1 MPALLYSKRK
11 IGNEEYNKKRKSMTK
26 QETEEMMK
34 QLEKVFNS
42 KNFGCRRT

>member
-1 MPALLYSKRK
+1 MEK
-11 IGNEEYNKKRKSMTK
+11 EKSMTK

-34 QLEKVFNS
+34 QLEKSFFNS